1 MVLLIRPVGRLAA
14 SSWRPASRPLCT
26 AAARRPRVASARAAA
41 AAAAMP
47 LQNGF
52 GSIRTLTG
60 IREKVKVLLVL
71 YDGKQHAKDVSDL
84 LSGAPSMHT
93 QCCDAQYRT
102 CAYDRRSQNS
112 WARPRTSSASAS
124 GSKTR
129 DTP

>member
-1 MVLLIRPVGRLAA
+1 MVLLIRSVGRLAA

-26 AAARRPRVASARAAA
+26 AAARRPRVASARA

-71 YDGKQHAKDVSDL
+71 YDGKQHAKDVSR
-84 LSGAPSMHT
+84 PPV
-93 QCCDAQYRT
+93 
-102 CAYDRRSQNS
+102 RSS
-112 WARPRTSSASAS
+112 
-124 GSKTR
+124 
-129 DTP
+129 